1 MPIEIFKRREQKY
14 VITLDQYYELIEQLA
29 PYTRVDKYGED
40 GEYTV
45 SSLYFES
52 PDHTI
57 YYETK
62 NKLRFRQKL
71 RLRVYND
78 TELNGTSFFEVKQK
92 DRKSTR
98 LNSSHVAISYAV
110 F

>member
-1 MPIEIFKRREQKY
+1 MALEIFRRKEQKY
-14 VITLDQYYELIEQLA
+14 LISSQQYLELVDRMQ
-29 PYTRVDKYGED
+29 PYMRPDKYGVD
-40 GEYTV
+40 GKYTI

-52 PDHTI
+52 PDRKI

-62 NKLRFRQKL
+62 NKLKFRQKL
-71 RLRVYND
+71 
-78 TELNGTSFFEVKQK
+78 

-110 F
+110 FCLKKKNKQLNMTLSIEKLYT